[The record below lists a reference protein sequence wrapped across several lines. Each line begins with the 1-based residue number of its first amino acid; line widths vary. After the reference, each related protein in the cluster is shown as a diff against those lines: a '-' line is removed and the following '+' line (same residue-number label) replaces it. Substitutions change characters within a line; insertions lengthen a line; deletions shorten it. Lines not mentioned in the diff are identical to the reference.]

1 MRKYRLLSLPSPEA
15 IEREIEQV
23 EKAINAD
30 TEIIEDSPSKVKGR
44 QALVRL
50 KSLKFNAT
58 DNNRMNLF
66 ASREGY
72 LEAQNELLRSKNA
85 VLTMKLAVYKAK
97 EMTRKLSLDKVLKQ
111 EEEKDKDS

>member
-1 MRKYRLLSLPSPEA
+1 MRKYRLLSLPSQEA

-23 EKAINAD
+23 EKAIHAD
-30 TEIIEDSPSKVKGR
+30 ADIIEDSPSKLKGR

-50 KSLKFNAT
+50 KSLKLNAT
-58 DNNRMNLF
+58 ENNRIDMF